1 MYMPHEWLA
10 ALYKEPVLFEK
21 LLLGPSGELAKYW
34 HNESTHPLEH
44 SEYLADAAR
53 TLPLVLHGDDAGVGR
68 KTKMF
73 VLSTH
78 SPLPFL
84 NSVLNFLLISILPG
98 EMCIPGITLERL
110 YEQTTWSFVCCAAG
124 GFPATD
130 LDFNDVTHRG
140 TGELAE
146 AWKAICSWIEGDWKW
161 TKEAFELNAYD
172 TDACCANCGADKK
185 IRNLLYTNYGANAGW
200 RFLWGLTFQIS
211 NF

>member
-1 MYMPHEWLA
+1 MRHPIFMPHEWLA
-10 ALYKEPVLFEK
+10 ALYKEPVLFKK
-21 LLLGPSGELAKYW
+21 LLLGNPGELAKYW

-44 SEYLADAAR
+44 SEYLTDGAR

-84 NSVLNFLLISILPG
+84 NSVLNFLLISVLSG
-98 EMCIPGITLERL
+98 EQIIPGVTLQRL
-110 YEQTTWSFVCCAAG
+110 YEQTVWSFECCRDG
-124 GFPATD
+124 TFPLRD

-140 TGELAE
+140 AGWLAE
-146 AWKAICSWIEGDWKW
+146 MWKAIVSWIEGDWKW
-161 TKEAFELNAYD
+161 TKEAFEMNAYD

-185 IRNLLYTNYGANAGW
+185 IKNLLYTDYGGDAGW
-200 RFLWGLTFQIS
+200 RLWDSHF
-211 NF
+211 